1 MAAEKLD
8 KAELAEAM
16 RELDGWSRAVD
27 RDAIVKRF
35 SFANFSEAFAF
46 MTRGAMMAEKLNH
59 HPEWFNVWNRVDVV
73 LTTHDV
79 AGLTELDLKLAR
91 AMTRLAERAAPPG

>member
-16 RELDGWSRAVD
+16 KELQGWSRAVD

-59 HPEWFNVWNRVDVV
+59 HPEWFNVYKTVDVT
-73 LTTHDV
+73 LTTHDCGGV
-79 AGLTELDLKLAR
+79 SALDIKLAR
-91 AMTRLAERAAPPG
+91 ALDRFAGGSGG

>member
-16 RELDGWSRAVD
+16 KELHGWSRAVD

-59 HPEWFNVWNRVDVV
+59 HPEWFNVYKTVDVT
-73 LTTHDV
+73 LTTHDCGGV
-79 AGLTELDLKLAR
+79 SALDIKLAR
-91 AMTRLAERAAPPG
+91 ALDRFAGGSGG

>member
-16 RELDGWSRAVD
+16 KELQGWSRAVD

-59 HPEWFNVWNRVDVV
+59 HPEWFNVYKTVDVT
-73 LTTHDV
+73 LTTHDCGGV
-79 AGLTELDLKLAR
+79 SALDI
-91 AMTRLAERAAPPG
+91 RLAKALDAYAGGSGG

>member
-35 SFANFSEAFAF
+35 SFASFSEAFAF

-59 HPEWFNVWNRVDVV
+59 HPEWFNVYKTVDVT
-73 LTTHDV
+73 LTTHDCGGV
-79 AGLTELDLKLAR
+79 SALDI
-91 AMTRLAERAAPPG
+91 RLAKALDAYAGGSGG

>member
-59 HPEWFNVWNRVDVV
+59 HPEWFNVYKTVDVT
-73 LTTHDV
+73 LTTHDCGGV
-79 AGLTELDLKLAR
+79 SALDIKLAR
-91 AMTRLAERAAPPG
+91 ALDRFAGGSGG

>member
-8 KAELAEAM
+8 KVELAEAM
-16 RELDGWSRAVD
+16 KELHGCSRAVD

-59 HPEWFNVWNRVDVV
+59 HPEWFNVYKTVDVT
-73 LTTHDV
+73 LTTHDCGGV
-79 AGLTELDLKLAR
+79 SALDIKLAR
-91 AMTRLAERAAPPG
+91 ALDRFAGGSGG

>member
-16 RELDGWSRAVD
+16 KELQGWSRAVD

-59 HPEWFNVWNRVDVV
+59 RPEWFNVYKTVDVT
-73 LTTHDV
+73 LTTHDCGGV
-79 AGLTELDLKLAR
+79 SALDIKLAR
-91 AMTRLAERAAPPG
+91 ALDRFAGGSGG